1 MNLFQAAAR
10 GLPLSPASR
19 ALLKLLK
26 GLLVS
31 AVLAGVTAAYPL
43 VVVGPGAAPNVG
55 QAVSV
60 FLVAFLLTLV
70 NAAEKYLTA
79 ERLSQAP
86 SISPPSSEQMVAAP
100 SIGPG
105 ALAKGDGS

>member
-31 AVLAGVTAAYPL
+31 AVLAGLTATYPL
-43 VVVGPGAAPNVG
+43 IVAGPGAAVNAS
-55 QAVSV
+55 QALSV
-60 FLVAFLLTLV
+60 FVVAFLVTLTA
-70 NAAEKYLTA
+70 AAEKFLTA
-79 ERLSQAP
+79 ERLAQTPAVTPAP
-86 SISPPSSEQMVAAP
+86 PNM
-100 SIGPG
+100 SIGAG
-105 ALAKGDGS
+105 ALAKGDGSSLPTG